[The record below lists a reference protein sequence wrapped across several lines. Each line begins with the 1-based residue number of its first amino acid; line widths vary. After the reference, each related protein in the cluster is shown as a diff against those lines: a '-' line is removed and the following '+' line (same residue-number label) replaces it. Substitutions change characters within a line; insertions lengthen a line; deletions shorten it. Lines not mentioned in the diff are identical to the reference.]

1 MTSMKKFI
9 FGLGAAALLAISSL
23 AAAENKTE
31 LQWFGQAAF
40 KITTP
45 GGKVIMIDPWLVT
58 NPKTPEQYKK
68 LDTLGKVDL
77 ILVSHGHFDH
87 FADVPALAKLN
98 NAPVYGPAGLMQ
110 SVAALD
116 ILPAAQANRFGKS
129 GTVTPLGPQ
138 IRITGVH
145 AEHSSELAYKNPVTG
160 KDEVHVGGEPI
171 GFIIELENGFKIY
184 HMGDTGLFGDMKFIA
199 QYYKPD
205 LILIPIGGHFVMD
218 PKDAAMATHD
228 WLTPKFAIPMHY
240 GTTPVLK
247 GTPAEYIAA
256 LGKSSTKVMVMNPGD
271 KVEF

>member
-1 MTSMKKFI
+1 MTLFKQLI
-9 FGLGAAALLAISSL
+9 TGLGATLLLTWSSISM
-23 AAAENKTE
+23 AQNKTE

-45 GGKVIMIDPWLVT
+45 GGKVIVIDPWLIT
-58 NPKTPEQYKK
+58 NPKTPERFKK
-68 LDTLGKVDL
+68 LESLGKVDV
-77 ILVSHGHFDH
+77 ILVSHGHADH
-87 FADVPALAKLN
+87 FADAPALAKLN

-110 SVAALD
+110 TVAVLD
-116 ILPAAQANRFGKS
+116 ILPASQAIRFGKS
-129 GTVTPLGPQ
+129 GTVMPLGPTV
-138 IRITGVH
+138 RITAVH

-160 KDEVHVGGEPI
+160 NEEVHVGGEPI

-218 PKDAAMATHD
+218 PKDAAMATRD
-228 WLTPKFAIPMHY
+228 WLKPKFAIPMHY

-247 GTPAEYIAA
+247 GTPAEYISA
-256 LGKSSTKVMVMNPGD
+256 LGDSPTKVMVMMPGD